1 MATTTYATRTELK
14 ARMSITQTTWDTAI
28 DDVLESVSREI
39 DGHCNRKFWLA
50 DTTSARLFYPGGYG
64 IAEVDDFST
73 IVGLVIKTDSAGDG
87 TYATTWSASD
97 YELHPLNGV
106 VSGIEGWPYREIKAV
121 GSQRFPVCATWQR
134 APLQVTALWGWAAV
148 PAPVK
153 QACLILAEATFKAK
167 DAAFGVAGFDGIG
180 VVRVRDNPMAAAKLR
195 PYVLDPVLV
204 G

>member
-1 MATTTYATRTELK
+1 MATTTYATRAELK

-28 DDVLESVSREI
+28 DDALESVSREI
-39 DGHCNRKFWLA
+39 DGYCGKRKFWLD
-50 DTTSARLFYPGGYG
+50 DTVSARIYYPDQAGFT
-64 IAEVDDFST
+64 EVDDIAT
-73 IVGLVIKTDSAGDG
+73 TTGLVIKTDTAGDG
-87 TYATTWSASD
+87 TYVTTWASTD
-97 YELHPLNGV
+97 YELQPLNGIV
-106 VSGIEGWPYREIKAV
+106 DGEAGWPYWQIKAV
-121 GSQRFPVCATWQR
+121 GNYRFPMCATR
-134 APLQVTALWGWAAV
+134 APLQVTAKWGWAAV

-195 PYVLDPVLV
+195 KYRRDPVLV